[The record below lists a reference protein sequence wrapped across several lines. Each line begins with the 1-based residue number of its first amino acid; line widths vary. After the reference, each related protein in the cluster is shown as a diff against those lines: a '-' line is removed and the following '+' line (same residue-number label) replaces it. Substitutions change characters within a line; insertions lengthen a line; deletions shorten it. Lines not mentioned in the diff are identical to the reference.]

1 MVEVLRDLFAEG
13 EVDAARVVDEKA
25 QRFLAGLLYGNQIE
39 LGIELT
45 KLLLDVIL
53 KVLHRF
59 EDVKKVGQA
68 HFRYYGTNKSLGRV

>member
-1 MVEVLRDLFAEG
+1 MVEMLRDLFAEG
-13 EVDAARVVDEKA
+13 EVDAARVVDEEA

-53 KVLHRF
+53 KVLHRL
-59 EDVKKVGQA
+59 K
-68 HFRYYGTNKSLGRV
+68 T